1 MSEYINKASQAVEKA
16 REAGFELTNESF
28 FPGRIYPQDGKN
40 SGYVAFIAEVK
51 KENVPYYLYVKAYA
65 GQTPRQAIIVPKE
78 GTEVKKYGIGHSWR
92 AMGKIEW
99 HYRRQEDGDYVI
111 LSEDEVKYPS
121 GL

>member
-1 MSEYINKASQAVEKA
+1 MSEFINKASQAVEKA

-65 GQTPRQAIIVPKE
+65 GQTPRQAILVPQE
-78 GTEVKKYGIGHSWR
+78 GTEVRKFGIGHSWL
-92 AMGKIEW
+92 AMGKTEW
-99 HYRRQEDGDYVI
+99 KYVPQDGDYLI
-111 LSEDEVKYPS
+111 LSEDEIRYSSHK
-121 GL
+121 